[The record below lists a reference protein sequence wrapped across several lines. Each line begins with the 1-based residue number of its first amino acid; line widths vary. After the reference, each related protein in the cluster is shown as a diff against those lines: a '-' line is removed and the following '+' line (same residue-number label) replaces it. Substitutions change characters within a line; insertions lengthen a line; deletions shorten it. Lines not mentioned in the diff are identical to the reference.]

1 MDSRRSF
8 VKKGVLLGSVLSL
21 TPDIAFGSNF
31 LNFSEKIN
39 IGIIGLGDQ
48 GLSMLSLLLNRK
60 DVNVVALCDS
70 DVKSVELGIESL
82 KNSGK
87 KAAFTFSG
95 NKQSYLD
102 LLALKEVDAV
112 IIATPHQ
119 TRIGIAIDA
128 FTAGKFVGMEVP
140 AANSVEECFDLI
152 KSHEQ
157 NGSQLMI
164 MDDLM
169 FRRDM
174 MAAMNMLKENVFG
187 DVFHF
192 KCSYQRNQNIGSCDQ
207 HNLNNWVVN
216 SHSKNADVYPTSGI
230 AAIANFAEINR
241 GNRFET
247 LSTQVSKSAFL
258 NQLNKDYQLQLNA
271 ESSGDVLTTVIKTAN
286 DQSIVIA
293 YEGNV
298 DSVKSMGIK
307 IQGSTG
313 IWDRQHQSIVI
324 ESETESVKY
333 TADSVYLEKYDH
345 KNWKDFDQQL
355 VVTESEYMKHLS
367 LDAFIQSAKG
377 NINPVL
383 DVYDAATLAVIA
395 PLSDLS
401 IANHGALQS
410 FPDFTSG
417 AWAFSKG
424 RKANHRIQTV

>member
-1 MDSRRSF
+1 MDSRRNF

-21 TPDIAFGSNF
+21 SPDVAFGSNF

-60 DVNVVALCDS
+60 DVNVVALCDLN
-70 DVKSVELGIESL
+70 VARVELGVETL

-87 KAAFTFSG
+87 KAALTFSG
-95 NKQSYLD
+95 DKQSYLD
-102 LLALKEVDAV
+102 LLSLKEVDAV

-128 FTAGKFVGMEVP
+128 FSAEKFVGMEVP

-152 KSHEQ
+152 KAHEQ

-192 KCSYQRNQNIGSCDQ
+192 KCSYQRNQNIESCDQ
-207 HNLNNWVVN
+207 HNLNNWVTN
-216 SHSKNADVYPTSGI
+216 RHSKNADVYPSSGI
-230 AAIANFAEINR
+230 AAMAAFSEMNR

-258 NQLNKDYQLQLNA
+258 NQINKDYELHLNA

-293 YEGNV
+293 YEGNNC
-298 DSVKSMGIK
+298 SAQSIGIK
-307 IQGSTG
+307 IQGSLGT
-313 IWDRQHQSIVI
+313 WDRQNQSIRF
-324 ESETESVKY
+324 ESNAETRKWDID
-333 TADSVYLEKYDH
+333 TAYLEKYDH
-345 KNWKDFDQQL
+345 ENWKVFGQKDM
-355 VVTESEYMKHLS
+355 VESHFMKHLT

-377 NINPVL
+377 KIKPVL
-383 DVYDAATLAVIA
+383 DVYDAATLGVIA

-401 IANHGALQS
+401 VANDGAVQI

-417 AWAFSKG
+417 AWAN
-424 RKANHRIQTV
+424 ANGTKENLRLQTV